1 MEIQYKVNW
10 ALDLGGTGFNNLDF
24 NSYLLYL
31 TFIKRVLTEEIITTS
46 HFCTKCKLSLLLQ

>member
-1 MEIQYKVNW
+1 MNW

-46 HFCTKCKLSLLLQ
+46 HHFCTKCKLSLLLQ